1 MFSSFV
7 LKRFLV
13 IYIKLILYFFWNSDI
28 SDVKKI
34 GEGTYGEVF
43 KANNNICKI
52 VPIDGD
58 SLVNGETQ
66 KVKIYANQLIALLL
80 WSVINY

>member
-1 MFSSFV
+1 M
-7 LKRFLV
+7 
-13 IYIKLILYFFWNSDI
+13 IYIILNLYFFWNSDI

-34 GEGTYGEVF
+34 GEGAYGEVF
-43 KANNNICKI
+43 KANDNICKI

-66 KVKIYANQLIALLL
+66 KVKMCTNQLISLSQCH
-80 WSVINY
+80 WSLTNF